1 MAAATT
7 SSGGWRRAL
16 EAQLENMSRRDRM
29 LLVGLLGFLGLV
41 IAGGFGI
48 FLKGMLED
56 KASRVAAASTDQEML
71 ELLSAEYDGAA
82 GKIAAAEE
90 KLKANKDTPPS
101 AYIDQVSAR
110 VGVQTQLSAVN
121 EGESQKIGNLKQ
133 TQYRVEL
140 KAITLPNV
148 VDFIHNL
155 ETGDYPMVVQLARIK
170 AINQAAGKVYDLSL
184 DVRAYR
190 LEEG

>member
-1 MAAATT
+1 MAEATT
-7 SSGGWRRAL
+7 ASGSWRRVL
-16 EAQLENMSRRDRM
+16 EAQVESMSRSDRI
-29 LLVGLLGFLGLV
+29 LLVSLLAFLGLV
-41 IAGGFGI
+41 LAGALGMS
-48 FLKGMLED
+48 LKGAIGNE
-56 KASRVAAASTDQEML
+56 ASRVAAASSDQEML
-71 ELLSAEYDGAA
+71 ELLSADFDNAA

-90 KLKANKDTPPS
+90 TLKANKDTPAS
-101 AYIDQVSAR
+101 AYIDQVSAQ

-121 EGESQKIGNLKQ
+121 EGESVTIGNLKQ

-140 KAITLPNV
+140 KGITLANLV
-148 VDFIHNL
+148 NFIHNL

-170 AINQAAGKVYDLSL
+170 AIQQATGKVVDLSM